1 MRLRFTF
8 VKAHM
13 SDPLTQAV
21 NKILWPYLEIE
32 GFRKVTARKFVRER
46 HDVFQQLWV
55 DANGVAGKR
64 STYVI
69 LCANLPFGP
78 INGYM
83 DPHGFRISNGR
94 SWSMG
99 NPEAATNSMR
109 QVVEAL
115 TRIELRKLDEISSI
129 DTMLVLLKGLV
140 GRTWYATYSELYQKW
155 LAKDE
160 QALAVEHAN
169 REALK
174 L

>member
-1 MRLRFTF
+1 
-8 VKAHM
+8 M

-21 NKILWPYLEIE
+21 KQTLWPYLQSE
-32 GFRKVTARKFVRER
+32 GFKKLTPRKFVREKN
-46 HDVFQQLWV
+46 DVFQQLWV

-69 LCANLPFGP
+69 LCANLPFGL

-83 DPHGFRISNGR
+83 DPHGFRISNSR
-94 SWSMG
+94 RWNMAS
-99 NPEAATNSMR
+99 PETAGTSMR

-115 TRIELRKLDEISSI
+115 KSSQLQKLDDISNI
-129 DTMLVLLKGLV
+129 ETMLALLEGLSS
-140 GRTWYATYSELYQKW
+140 RSWHTTYSQLHDKW
-155 LAKDE
+155 VKKDAE
-160 QALAVEHAN
+160 ALAVERAN

>member
-1 MRLRFTF
+1 VGAGYFY

-21 NKILWPYLEIE
+21 NNTLWPYLAAE
-32 GFRKVTARKFVRER
+32 GFGKLSPRKFVREKN
-46 HDVFQQLWV
+46 DVFQQLWV

-94 SWSMG
+94 SWSMA
-99 NPEAATNSMR
+99 NSQAAASSVQ

-115 TRIELRKLDEISSI
+115 RSSELRKLDEISNI
-129 DTMLVLLKGLV
+129 EVMLALLEKLS
-140 GRTWYATYSELYQKW
+140 GRNWYATYSQLYQKW
-155 LAKDE
+155 LQKDVEALAIE
-160 QALAVEHAN
+160 QAN
-169 REALK
+169 RGALK